1 MDNMEPDDL
10 QSRTV
15 DWLRYPL
22 MLLILMCHSNS
33 PLINELPQTGVSACC
48 YCITITVARVAVPLF
63 FIFSGYYF
71 FRKPDTF
78 NRTVYSSKIRKRA
91 LTLLVPYLFWNY
103 FVWGF
108 LLLRVVV
115 KGHTEWLPSDTFT
128 LPAILDVIVGWDESY
143 GGMPKAFQL
152 WFVRDLM
159 IVCLLSPLLY
169 RLLKAKRPYILLLFT
184 ALYLIPWP
192 NGWNLFFSRLPS
204 ALLFFSIGAYMGIHK
219 QNMVEMSRRVP
230 LWLCI
235 TVSTLLLAV
244 TTWEHMTFGHFVKLA
259 ENLFSIAAV
268 IPTMLIAS
276 TLVEHYSLKPVKFI
290 TDSNFLLFVLHPL
303 IILYLVSEP
312 LLGQV
317 TNTPLHFWA
326 VYAAEIVVPAV
337 VCVVLYTILSHLL
350 PRTTSLLMGG
360 RSGKQG

>member
-115 KGHTEWLPSDTFT
+115 KGHTE
-128 LPAILDVIVGWDESY
+128 
-143 GGMPKAFQL
+143 
-152 WFVRDLM
+152 
-159 IVCLLSPLLY
+159 
-169 RLLKAKRPYILLLFT
+169 
-184 ALYLIPWP
+184 
-192 NGWNLFFSRLPS
+192 
-204 ALLFFSIGAYMGIHK
+204 
-219 QNMVEMSRRVP
+219 
-230 LWLCI
+230 
-235 TVSTLLLAV
+235 
-244 TTWEHMTFGHFVKLA
+244 
-259 ENLFSIAAV
+259 
-268 IPTMLIAS
+268 
-276 TLVEHYSLKPVKFI
+276 
-290 TDSNFLLFVLHPL
+290 
-303 IILYLVSEP
+303 
-312 LLGQV
+312 
-317 TNTPLHFWA
+317 
-326 VYAAEIVVPAV
+326 
-337 VCVVLYTILSHLL
+337 
-350 PRTTSLLMGG
+350 
-360 RSGKQG
+360 